1 MVVSWSTK
9 GNFNNT
15 ERFFSRMLR
24 RQLFQRLGNLG
35 ARGVQALA
43 SQTPLDTG
51 RTASAWRYEI
61 EVSSGGYTITWHN
74 DNVQNGFSVAI
85 GLQYGHGTG
94 TGGWVQGFD
103 YINPA
108 IKPIFEEIAEQVWGE
123 VTKA

>member
-24 RQLFQRLGNLG
+24 RQLFQRLGNFG

-123 VTKA
+123 VTRA

>member
-51 RTASAWRYEI
+51 LTASAWRYEI
-61 EVSSGGYTITWHN
+61 EVSSSGYTITWHN
-74 DNVQNGFSVAI
+74 DNVQNGFNVAV

-123 VTKA
+123 VTRA